1 MPLTWGGWPAAVRD
15 DPFPLFAEMRAEDP
29 VHDIRL
35 ADGHDAW
42 LVLGHD
48 QARQALNDP
57 RVSKDMLAALDQDPG
72 VVAEGLPGPA
82 FSRHML
88 NVDPPDH
95 TRLRGLVAQAFTPA
109 RVAALEPAIR
119 SIAQE
124 LLDTLA
130 AAGPGAAVDLVAG
143 YARPLPFAVICE
155 LLGVPEPDRA
165 ALQDWFL
172 RLLRPY
178 AGEPDPDMVEA
189 SDSIVGYLGDLV
201 AAARRAPGDDLV
213 GALVSASATDG
224 RVSDGAPADGS
235 ATSGSHSGDSL
246 THQELMSTLFQLFV
260 AGHDTTTSLIGNGV
274 VALLDHPDQ
283 LADLVADPGLLPRAV
298 EELLRFCAPVP
309 HATFRMTTQPVD
321 LGGTVLASGRQVLVC
336 LAAANRDAARWPDP
350 DLLRLQR
357 PRRPHLAFGH
367 GIHFCL
373 GAPLARLEAR
383 IALGMLLARFPSPRL
398 AVPRR
403 QLAWSHGDG
412 LVLRGLASLPVT
424 LMPTDQEE

>member
-1 MPLTWGGWPAAVRD
+1 VPPTWGGWAADVRD
-15 DPFPLFAEMRAEDP
+15 DPFPFFAEMRAADP
-29 VHDIRL
+29 VHDVRL

-42 LVLGHD
+42 LVLGYD
-48 QARQALNDP
+48 KARRALNDP
-57 RVSKDMLAALDQDPG
+57 RVSKDMLAALDHDPG

-165 ALQDWFL
+165 ALQEWFL

-178 AGEPDPDMVEA
+178 AGEPDPDMVAA

-201 AAARRAPGDDLV
+201 AAARRAPGDNLV
-213 GALVSASATDG
+213 GALVSASAG
-224 RVSDGAPADGS
+224 NGH
-235 ATSGSHSGDSL
+235 TSGSGDRL

-260 AGHDTTTSLIGNGV
+260 AGHDTTTSLIGNAV
-274 VALLDHPDQ
+274 VALVDHQDQ
-283 LADLVADPGLLPRAV
+283 LAELVADPGLLPAAV

-321 LGGTVLASGRQVLVC
+321 LDGTVLASGRQVLVC
-336 LAAANRDAARWPDP
+336 LAAANRDPARWPEP
-350 DLLRLQR
+350 ELLRLRR
-357 PRRPHLAFGH
+357 PRRPHVAFGH

-383 IALGMLLARFPSPRL
+383 IALGMLLGRFPALSLSIPRH
-398 AVPRR
+398 

-424 LMPTDQEE
+424 LIPIDQEE